1 MAGETVPCLV
11 VLDGHGGTSAVD
23 ASVGGVAHLF
33 KEVLSQ
39 LPPTL
44 DCDK

>member
-23 ASVGGVAHLF
+23 ASVAGVAHLF
-33 KEVLSQ
+33 KDVLSQ
-39 LPPTL
+39 LPPSL
-44 DCDK
+44 DCDE